1 MKHPASEAS
10 FQRGKLNKCIQR
22 GDMKKFTATQRKGET
37 INLHLY
43 CGHIAYLAINPSYFP
58 YDNTFLFYLNSF
70 EWVSII
76 L

>member
-1 MKHPASEAS
+1 
-10 FQRGKLNKCIQR
+10 
-22 GDMKKFTATQRKGET
+22 MKKFTATQRKGET